1 MRWKLKTKADHKDGT
16 ERIITKYAVFPKA
29 LDDNYQVWLERYY
42 VNQRYYIW
50 DRKGRWRDQRTW
62 SESTEKR
69 KFLNSIKDS
78 ENYVQDGMDSQKYT
92 NAKRAAAKVLKSRS
106 RTY

>member
-1 MRWKLKTKADHKDGT
+1 MRRKLKTKADHKDGT
-16 ERIITKYAVFPKA
+16 VRIIKRYALFPKA

-42 VNQRYYIW
+42 VKQKYWIF
-50 DRKGRWRDQRTW
+50 DRKGRWRDEKTW

-69 KFLNSIKDS
+69 KFLDSIKDS